1 MTKVQKARVQKLV
14 DALRSR
20 KYKQGVGRLRID
32 DKFCCLGVACDISGL
47 GKWEQDPVYGQWSYT
62 VKGKNA
68 ENESHVM
75 PERVFKYFGFDDQ
88 NPTLQPHASYESA
101 AEMNDYGHSKFKTIA
116 TAFEKAFLK

>member
-47 GKWEQDPVYGQWSYT
+47 GK
-62 VKGKNA
+62 
-68 ENESHVM
+68 
-75 PERVFKYFGFDDQ
+75 
-88 NPTLQPHASYESA
+88 
-101 AEMNDYGHSKFKTIA
+101 
-116 TAFEKAFLK
+116 